1 MKKLILLIITISSL
15 NAMSTN
21 QIKLIKMIKKEA
33 RKYTRYKSTIA
44 AICLVESSAGIHVLG
59 DDGDSLGI
67 LQIQVLTARYAGTL
81 NKELH
86 FLTRMPKKYIET
98 LLLKNDNL
106 SIKIACTLINHYIKY
121 YGYKHAVSKYNGGYN
136 NTTYFNKVKRA
147 LRIINKIRG

>member
-1 MKKLILLIITISSL
+1 MKKIILLIITISSL

-67 LQIQVLTARYAGTL
+67 LQIQVPTARYAGTL
-81 NKELH
+81 NKELR
-86 FLTRMPKKYIET
+86 FLTRIPKKYIET
-98 LLLKNDNL
+98 LLLKNDRL

-121 YGYKHAVSKYNGGYN
+121 YGFTQAVMRYNGSKHN
-136 NTTYFNKVKRA
+136 PKYFNRVKQA
-147 LRIINKIRG
+147 LKIINKIKE